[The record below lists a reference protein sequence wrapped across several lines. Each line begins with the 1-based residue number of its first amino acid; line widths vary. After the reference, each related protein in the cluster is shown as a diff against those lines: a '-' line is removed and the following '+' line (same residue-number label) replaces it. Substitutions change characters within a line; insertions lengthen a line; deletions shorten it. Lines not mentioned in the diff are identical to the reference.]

1 MRALIAAMGS
11 RGDVQPALA
20 LARALRRN
28 GHDVVVAASPD
39 FAEWAAE
46 LALPFVASGPNLQQW
61 MQENW
66 NELNGGP
73 RRFLRALKSI
83 GDEMFPI
90 WFDSTLRGAQGVDVI
105 ISANQFA
112 APSIAEKLGIPIIGV
127 AYSPT
132 LLRSAYHPPIFIS
145 RQRLP
150 RWVNALL
157 WKIMD
162 RTTWAVTRRYINSE
176 RRTLGMPP
184 IASMTAHLFE
194 SFPYLLACDGV
205 LAPTPPDWSRFNV
218 TTTGPWFYDDPLT
231 LDRDVSAFLDAGP
244 PPIYIGFGSMASS
257 NAAQVTRCLLDGV
270 RGHRLLMSAG
280 WAGIGRGEHPATV
293 KVVRGPMP
301 HAQLFPRVAAVIHHG
316 GAGTTAAALR
326 AGVPQVVVPHMAD
339 QFHNAHRLQVLGLA
353 PPGIPVK
360 KLTAARLYGAIEATL
375 AMPPAPRAQAAA
387 RLCNNDGLQHA
398 VAFIENAVH
407 K

>member
-1 MRALIAAMGS
+1 MRALITAMGS
-11 RGDVQPALA
+11 RGDVQPMLA

-39 FAEWAAE
+39 FAEWAGE
-46 LALPFVASGPNLQQW
+46 LGLPFVASGPNLQQW
-61 MQENW
+61 LQANW
-66 NELNGGP
+66 DEVNGGP

-83 GDEMFPI
+83 GDEMFPT

-105 ISANQFA
+105 ISASQFA

-132 LLRSAYHPPIFIS
+132 MLRSAHHAPIFVPQ
-145 RQRLP
+145 QRLP

-157 WKIMD
+157 WTVID
-162 RTTWAVTRRYINSE
+162 HTGITRRYINNE
-176 RRTLGMPP
+176 RRKLGMAP
-184 IASMTAHLFE
+184 IASMIAHLFE
-194 SFPYLLACDGV
+194 GFPILLACDAL
-205 LAPTPPDWSRFNV
+205 LAPTPPDWARFNV

-244 PPIYIGFGSMASS
+244 PPVYIGFGSMVSS
-257 NAAQVTRCLLDGV
+257 NAAQVTRCLLEGV

-301 HAQLFPRVAAVIHHG
+301 HAQLFPKVAAVIHHG

-339 QFHNAHRLQVLGLA
+339 QFHNAHRLNVLGLA
-353 PPGIPVK
+353 PAGIPVK

-375 AMPPAPRAQAAA
+375 AIPAAA
-387 RLCNNDGLQHA
+387 RAQTAARLRNDDGLQRA